1 MLFVTGHTEKI
12 LGCNLHEYKGSN
24 LAQVRGFP
32 GGSVVKNPPAMQETQ
47 APSRGQEDPLEE
59 DMATHSRTGLTEATK
74 RTHTRSTSTVIQNF
88 TQMCK
93 MTRVERLMFQTGE
106 ATKHEMWIHFSSFPL
121 LGTQDENY
129 LLTAQTGRKRVGHN
143 LSNND
148 RV

>member
-12 LGCNLHEYKGSN
+12 LGCNLHEDKGSN
-24 LAQVRGFP
+24 LARVRGFP
-32 GGSVVKNPPAMQETQ
+32 GGSVVKNPPEMQEKQ
-47 APSRGQEDPLEE
+47 APSRAQEDPVEE

-74 RTHTRSTSTVIQNF
+74 RTQTHSTSTVVQNF
-88 TQMCK
+88 TQMRK
-93 MTRVERLMFQTGE
+93 MTRVERLTFQTGE

-121 LGTQDENY
+121 LGTQDKNY
-129 LLTAQTGRKRVGHN
+129 LLTAQTGRKWVGHN